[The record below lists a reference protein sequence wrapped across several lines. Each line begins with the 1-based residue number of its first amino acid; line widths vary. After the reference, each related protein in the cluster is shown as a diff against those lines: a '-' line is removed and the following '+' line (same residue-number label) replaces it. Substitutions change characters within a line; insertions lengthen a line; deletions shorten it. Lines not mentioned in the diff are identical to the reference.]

1 MASKTQINNFISMLA
16 PIAQRQAKKHGNK
29 IYASVCIA
37 QACQET
43 GYGTSSKMV
52 NANALF
58 GIKVGKSAY
67 KFGTAWK
74 GKAYKTGTTEYY
86 DGKNPTKI
94 VDFFRAYDSIEDSVE
109 DYFDMLCSCKRYQPA
124 LNQPTPEACINAIVA
139 GGYATGPQY
148 AAHIMN
154 VINKYDLTKYDSNS
168 STPATTKVEETKPS
182 ANGFVNSKTYTLRVN
197 LYVRKTADGAKM
209 KFDELT
215 KNGKENA
222 YTDDKGYAILK
233 KGTRVTCKNSVNVN
247 GSIWLQIPSG
257 WVCAKLASG
266 MVYIS

>member
-1 MASKTQINNFISMLA
+1 MSATKKQINDFINKLA
-16 PIAQRQAKKHGNK
+16 PIAQEQAKKHGNK

-94 VDFFRAYDSIEDSVE
+94 VDWFRAYDSIEDSVE
-109 DYFDMLCSCKRYQPA
+109 DYFDMLCTCKRYQPA
-124 LNQPTPEACINAIVA
+124 LNKPTPETCIRAIVA
-139 GGYATGPQY
+139 GGYATGPAY
-148 AAHIMN
+148 ADHIMA
-154 VINKYDLTKYDSNS
+154 VINKYDLTKYDGKV
-168 STPATTKVEETKPS
+168 STPIKQEKVES
-182 ANGFVNSKTYTLRVN
+182 SYVNGKTYTTKVN
-197 LYVRKTADGAKM
+197 LYVRKSANGDKMTLADLTDNAKAHA
-209 KFDELT
+209 FADA
-215 KNGKENA
+215 NGK
-222 YTDDKGYAILK
+222 AILRS
-233 KGTRVTCKNSVNVN
+233 GTRVTCKDSKVVDGSVW
-247 GSIWLQIPSG
+247 IQIPSG
-257 WVCAKLASG
+257 WVCAKSSNGAI
-266 MVYIS
+266 YIS